1 MRKLYSV
8 RQKAYL
14 NNPKEEF
21 KLLKYIFEKLIE
33 IITERDLPQKK
44 KSAAASNKISVSA
57 IGGNNNH
64 FLLQSKAN
72 YN

>member
-21 KLLKYIFEKLIE
+21 KLSKYIFEKLIE

-44 KSAAASNKISVSA
+44 SAAASKISVSA

>member
-44 KSAAASNKISVSA
+44 KR
-57 IGGNNNH
+57 GGIQQNQCFGNRR
-64 FLLQSKAN
+64 QQ
-72 YN
+72 